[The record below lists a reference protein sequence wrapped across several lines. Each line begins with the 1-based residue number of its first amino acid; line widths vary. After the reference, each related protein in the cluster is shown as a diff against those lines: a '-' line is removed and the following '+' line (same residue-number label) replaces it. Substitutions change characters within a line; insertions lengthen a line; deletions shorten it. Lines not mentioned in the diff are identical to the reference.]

1 MLDSTARKLIDP
13 PLNKIAIGLSKI
25 GLTGTSMTLLGFG
38 FGIVACVFA
47 IYQCYLC
54 ALLFL
59 IINRV
64 FDGLD
69 GAVARTRNEAS
80 DFGGYLDIVLD
91 FFIYAGF
98 PLSMALGLNTAH
110 DFMATSFVIFA
121 MLTTGV
127 SFLAY
132 ATIAA
137 KRDMTTDDQGK
148 KSFYFSRGLMEG
160 TETIIFLCLLCLLPH
175 YFAILCITFCTLC
188 LITTAMRIHM
198 AWCVFR

>member
-25 GLTGTSMTLLGFG
+25 GLTGTSITLLGFG

-91 FFIYAGF
+91 FFI
-98 PLSMALGLNTAH
+98 
-110 DFMATSFVIFA
+110 
-121 MLTTGV
+121 
-127 SFLAY
+127 
-132 ATIAA
+132 
-137 KRDMTTDDQGK
+137 
-148 KSFYFSRGLMEG
+148 
-160 TETIIFLCLLCLLPH
+160 
-175 YFAILCITFCTLC
+175 
-188 LITTAMRIHM
+188 
-198 AWCVFR
+198 